1 MLSKT
6 PLVSIVIATYNR
18 YEYLYDC
25 VDSIRSIDS
34 DDLEII
40 IQDNTE
46 DNKAFAEYI
55 SSLNDDRI
63 KYSHKK
69 EHVSVVDNYDMGII
83 RATGDYVCLI
93 GDDDSICSNILKAA
107 SYLKENNIEGC
118 TFPFPGFYWP
128 DMNFKKG
135 EKKLNLFYRFNV
147 DGSVFD
153 IDAKKELLKG
163 GCRGSLSD
171 YMPRLYH
178 AMVSRNCLER
188 IYKKTGTYFPGPSPD
203 MANAVSVCLEIDKA
217 VYINDNLIISGYGN
231 ASARGQSKRG
241 QHFGKIEDMP
251 WLPKDTK
258 ENWDKNLPPIFSG
271 ETIFA
276 QSAISA
282 LKKMN
287 TDKNKFQFD
296 YTSVY
301 ANFFYQHKA
310 TRLEF
315 LKFISLSPRRTLWFV
330 QGVYSKVVRRII
342 KRVKVEPTYKELYDI
357 ATLMEAK
364 EITEQISENIQY
376 KRINN
381 NG

>member
-1 MLSKT
+1 
-6 PLVSIVIATYNR
+6 
-18 YEYLYDC
+18 
-25 VDSIRSIDS
+25 
-34 DDLEII
+34 
-40 IQDNTE
+40 
-46 DNKAFAEYI
+46 
-55 SSLNDDRI
+55 
-63 KYSHKK
+63 
-69 EHVSVVDNYDMGII
+69 
-83 RATGDYVCLI
+83 
-93 GDDDSICSNILKAA
+93 
-107 SYLKENNIEGC
+107 
-118 TFPFPGFYWP
+118 
-128 DMNFKKG
+128 
-135 EKKLNLFYRFNV
+135 
-147 DGSVFD
+147 
-153 IDAKKELLKG
+153 
-163 GCRGSLSD
+163 
-171 YMPRLYH
+171 
-178 AMVSRNCLER
+178 
-188 IYKKTGTYFPGPSPD
+188 
-203 MANAVSVCLEIDKA
+203 
-217 VYINDNLIISGYGN
+217 
-231 ASARGQSKRG
+231 
-241 QHFGKIEDMP
+241 MP